1 MEDSPLS
8 ITASITGILAFV
20 AAIIAFVYV
29 RYTTLRNGQEEMVS
43 VLESVTA
50 TIAETREVAT
60 ATPELGLG
68 SGPDSAAGQLA
79 KLVGDLY
86 RIELAILVQYMKVYG
101 SNVASMQ
108 SNLRPDD
115 GNSSAAT
122 WQDALQAVATTR
134 TRKPATMPN
143 YFSRLAQAFQTSV
156 PPAEAVAQATTG
168 VTEVLL
174 MSMKFVAYS
183 GAYPTMIRWYMVRDE
198 VLGKVKEREAVR
210 SRLMFHQVFAAN
222 V

>member
-8 ITASITGILAFV
+8 ITASITGILTFV

-60 ATPELGLG
+60 ATPGLGLG

>member
-8 ITASITGILAFV
+8 ITASVTGILTFV
-20 AAIIAFVYV
+20 VAIIAFIYV
-29 RYTTLRNGQEEMVS
+29 RYNTLRNGRAEMVS

-60 ATPELGLG
+60 ATPAPAAG
-68 SGPDSAAGQLA
+68 SESDSAAGQLA

-101 SNVASMQ
+101 TKVASMQ

-115 GNSSAAT
+115 GISSAAT
-122 WQDALQAVATTR
+122 WEDVLQVVATSYTL
-134 TRKPATMPN
+134 KPATIPS
-143 YFSRLAQAFQTSV
+143 YFSSLTRAFQTSV
-156 PPAEAVAQATTG
+156 PPAEAVATG
-168 VTEVLL
+168 VMDVL
-174 MSMKFVAYS
+174 MMGMKFVAYS
-183 GAYPTMIRWYMVRDE
+183 GAYPTMIRWYIVRDE
-198 VLGKVKEREAVR
+198 VLEKVREREAVR

>member
-8 ITASITGILAFV
+8 ITASVTGILTFV
-20 AAIIAFVYV
+20 AAIIAFIYV
-29 RYTTLRNGQEEMVS
+29 RYNTLRNGRAEMVS

-60 ATPELGLG
+60 ATPAPAAE
-68 SGPDSAAGQLA
+68 SESDSAAGQLA

-86 RIELAILVQYMKVYG
+86 RIELAILAQYMKVYG
-101 SNVASMQ
+101 TNVASMQ

-115 GNSSAAT
+115 GTSSAAT
-122 WQDALQAVATTR
+122 WQDALQVVATSYA
-134 TRKPATMPN
+134 RKPATIPS
-143 YFSRLAQAFQTSV
+143 YFSRVTQALQASIPNGEAAAQV
-156 PPAEAVAQATTG
+156 TTG
-168 VTEVLL
+168 VMGVLT
-174 MSMKFVAYS
+174 MSMQFVAYS

-198 VLGKVKEREAVR
+198 VLEKVKEREAVR